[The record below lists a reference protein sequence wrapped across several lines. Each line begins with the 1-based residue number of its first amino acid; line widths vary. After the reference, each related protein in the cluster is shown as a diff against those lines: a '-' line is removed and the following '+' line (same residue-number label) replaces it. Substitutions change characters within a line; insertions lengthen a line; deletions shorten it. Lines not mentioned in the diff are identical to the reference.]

1 MPSDAVLV
9 APSTRGAL
17 LQPIVLRLLTV
28 GFLGFV
34 FIYIAIPLLVTLLM
48 SFNDGQL
55 IRFPINAWSAR
66 WYGDFFASPQWTQA
80 LWNSLQ
86 IAVGTT
92 VLSTTAGTLAAW
104 AFERYDIPGK
114 SFWYILI
121 MMSLFMPGVV
131 LGLGVA
137 IAFGGISI
145 FGFTLYGSKLL
156 VIIAHSLWAMPL
168 VFMTMEATFKT
179 IDHRIVEASYDLGG
193 RPAQTFFEIV
203 LPSVSTGL
211 VSSAL
216 FAFVVS
222 LNEYVM
228 ALLLTDRDTQTLPKL
243 MGLSLRSAATPMLAV
258 AAVLLASAV
267 LVSLVLLMLWYTRQ
281 LRKTAR

>member
-1 MPSDAVLV
+1 MPSDVAIQ
-9 APSTRGAL
+9 APSARGAR
-17 LQPIVLRLLTV
+17 LQPIILQLLVV

-34 FIYIAIPLLVTLLM
+34 FLYIAIPLLVTLIM
-48 SFNDGQL
+48 SFNGGQL
-55 IRFPINAWSAR
+55 IRFPIADWSLR
-66 WYGDFFASPQWTQA
+66 WYGDFFASPQWTAA

-92 VLSTTAGTLAAW
+92 VLSTVAGTLAAW
-104 AFERYDIPGK
+104 AFERYYFPGK
-114 SFWYILI
+114 SLWYVLI

-137 IAFGGISI
+137 IAFGNISL
-145 FGFTLYGSKLL
+145 FGFQLYGSKLL

-193 RPAQTFFEIV
+193 RPMQTFFEIV
-203 LPSVSTGL
+203 LPSVSTGI

-222 LNEYVM
+222 LNEFVM

-267 LVSLVLLMLWYTRQ
+267 LISLVLLMLWYIHQ
-281 LRKTAR
+281 MKKTAR

>member
-1 MPSDAVLV
+1 MPSDAVLA
-9 APSTRGAL
+9 APSARGTL

-34 FIYIAIPLLVTLLM
+34 FVYIAIPLLVTLLM

-55 IRFPINAWSAR
+55 IRFPINAWSTR

-92 VLSTTAGTLAAW
+92 VLSTAAGTLAAW

-168 VFMTMEATFKT
+168 VFMT

>member
-1 MPSDAVLV
+1 MPSDAVIQ
-9 APSTRGAL
+9 APSARGAL
-17 LQPIVLRLLTV
+17 VQPIVLRLLTV

-34 FIYIAIPLLVTLLM
+34 FVYIAIPLVVTLLM

-55 IRFPINAWSAR
+55 IRFPITAWSAR
-66 WYGDFFASPQWTQA
+66 WYGDFFASPQWTEA

-92 VLSTTAGTLAAW
+92 ILSTIAGTLAAW
-104 AFERYDIPGK
+104 AFERHYIPGK
-114 SFWYILI
+114 NFFYILI

-137 IAFGGISI
+137 IAFGGISL
-145 FGFTLYGSKLL
+145 FGFQLYGSKTL

-168 VFMTMEATFKT
+168 VFMTMEATFRT

-193 RPAQTFFEIV
+193 RPVQTFLEIV
-203 LPSVSTGL
+203 LPSVSTGI

-222 LNEYVM
+222 LNEFVM

-267 LVSLVLLMLWYTRQ
+267 LISLILLMLWYIRQ
-281 LRKTAR
+281 LKKTAR

>member
-1 MPSDAVLV
+1 MPSDVALQ
-9 APSTRGAL
+9 APSTRGTL
-17 LQPIVLRLLTV
+17 VQPIILRLLTV

-34 FIYIAIPLLVTLLM
+34 FVYIAIPLIVTLMM

-55 IRFPINAWSAR
+55 IRFPINAWSTR
-66 WYGDFFASPQWTQA
+66 WYGDFFASPQWTEA

-92 VLSTTAGTLAAW
+92 ILSTVAGTLAAW

-137 IAFGGISI
+137 IAFGGISL

-193 RPAQTFFEIV
+193 RPIQTFLEIV

-222 LNEYVM
+222 LNEFVM

-267 LVSLVLLMLWYTRQ
+267 LVSLAILMLWYIRQ
-281 LRKTAR
+281 LKKTTR

>member
-1 MPSDAVLV
+1 MPSDIALTL
-9 APSTRGAL
+9 PSPRGAL

-34 FIYIAIPLLVTLLM
+34 FVYIAIPLLVTLAM

-55 IRFPINAWSAR
+55 IRFPVTAWSLR
-66 WYGDFFASPQWTQA
+66 WYGDFFASPQWTAA

-86 IAVGTT
+86 IAVGATI
-92 VLSTTAGTLAAW
+92 LSTIAGTLAAW
-104 AFERYDIPGK
+104 AFERFHIPGK
-114 SFWYILI
+114 NVWYILI

-137 IAFGGISI
+137 ITFGNISL
-145 FGFTLYGSKLL
+145 FGFQLYGSKTL

-193 RPAQTFFEIV
+193 RPVQTFFEIV
-203 LPSVSTGL
+203 LPSVSTGI

-222 LNEYVM
+222 LNEFVM

-267 LVSLVLLMLWYTRQ
+267 LVSLVLLMLWYVRLLKRTMR
-281 LRKTAR
+281 

>member
-104 AFERYDIPGK
+104 AFERYDLPGK